1 MNANSTP
8 TVFSIAEAKAKFS
21 ELVKRAEAG
30 ERFVVTRHGSPVVE
44 IAASADIKPK
54 KKLRGALK
62 GKIWISPDF
71 DVLGPEWDE
80 YLS

>member
-1 MNANSTP
+1 MNVDSRP
-8 TVFSIAEAKAKFS
+8 TVFSVAEAKAKFS
-21 ELVKRAEAG
+21 ELVKRAEAE

-44 IAASADIKPK
+44 ITASADIKPK

-80 YLS
+80 YL